1 MEIQPLTAQIDV
13 VIDKQP
19 LIDKINQ
26 LQQTI
31 ETLTQEKA
39 QLEQDLAS
47 ANAQIDLL
55 NVQIQALNT
64 QIETLQGEKL
74 QLQEQIAQLQSEVST
89 LESQK
94 ASLENQVST
103 LTSQISSLE
112 SQISNLQ
119 SQISDLQS
127 QISTLQGDLDSIN
140 GEVVQDKTGYLA
152 ETKTQIKNAI
162 IDKGVSVDSSDTF
175 RSYATKINQIPQTRN
190 ITDKNT
196 LLLCPFDESPTKDI
210 GPFGYVLQT
219 VGNPVISSNQMLFN
233 KPTLYLDGSSALI
246 LNDSNFQIF
255 MGNFTF
261 EFWWFPIDYS
271 RTQTYSFLGQDANS
285 QYASPSNYKEYWQ
298 HYCIRN
304 DRAEISFC
312 YDNLSNGR
320 TANTLAFAPYAWG
333 LKLNE
338 WNHLAFVKNAEF
350 SLRQDSFRFYLNG
363 IKVGWYTNPYG
374 SDYYYQLYNPQTV
387 LSPLTIFFFQ
397 WVNGNRGQYVKGY
410 ISNLRLSNCARY
422 TTDSFTPPTEPFSI

>member
-13 VIDKQP
+13 VIDKQT
-19 LIDKINQ
+19 LINKINQ

-31 ETLTQEKA
+31 EILTAQKA
-39 QLEQDLAS
+39 QLEQDLTTATT
-47 ANAQIDLL
+47 QIES
-55 NVQIQALNT
+55 LNT
-64 QIETLQGEKL
+64 QIQSLTA
-74 QLQEQIAQLQSEVST
+74 QIT
-89 LESQK
+89 
-94 ASLENQVST
+94 
-103 LTSQISSLE
+103 
-112 SQISNLQ
+112 
-119 SQISDLQS
+119 DLQS
-127 QISTLQGDLDSIN
+127 QINSLHSNLDLIN
-140 GEVVQDKTGYLA
+140 GEIVENKTEYLL

-162 IDKGVSVDSSDTF
+162 INKGVSVDSSDTF
-175 RSYATKINQIPQTRN
+175 RSYATKINQIPQSRT

-255 MGNFTF
+255 MGNFTL

-285 QYASPSNYKEYWQ
+285 QYSSPSNYKEYWQ

-312 YDNLSNGR
+312 IDNLSNGR

-363 IKVGWYTNPYG
+363 IKVVWYTNPYG

-397 WVNGNRGQYVKGY
+397 WTNGNRGQYVKGY

-422 TTDSFTPPTEPFSI
+422 TTASFTPPTQPFSI

>member
-1 MEIQPLTAQIDV
+1 MEIQPLTAQINV
-13 VIDKQP
+13 VIDKQT
-19 LIDKINQ
+19 LINKINQ
-26 LQQTI
+26 LQQAI

-47 ANAQIDLL
+47 ANAQIES
-55 NVQIQALNT
+55 LNT
-64 QIETLQGEKL
+64 QI
-74 QLQEQIAQLQSEVST
+74 QS
-89 LESQK
+89 
-94 ASLENQVST
+94 
-103 LTSQISSLE
+103 LTA
-112 SQISNLQ
+112 
-119 SQISDLQS
+119 QISDLQN
-127 QISTLQGDLDSIN
+127 QVNNLQSNLDLIN
-140 GEVVQDKTGYLA
+140 GEIVENKTEYLL
-152 ETKTQIKNAI
+152 ETKNQIKNAI
-162 IDKGVSVDSSDTF
+162 INKGVSVDSSDTF
-175 RSYATKINQIPQTRN
+175 RSYATKINQIPQSRT

-210 GPFGYVLQT
+210 GPFEYVLQT

-233 KPTLYLDGSSALI
+233 KPTLYLDGSSAFI

-255 MGNFTF
+255 MGNFTL
-261 EFWWFPIDYS
+261 EFWWFPTDYS
-271 RTQTYSFLGQDANS
+271 RTQTYSFLGQDAKS
-285 QYASPSNYKEYWQ
+285 QYSSASNYKEYWQ

-312 YDNLSNGR
+312 SDNNGN
-320 TANTLAFAPYAWG
+320 TANTSIFQGYSWC
-333 LKLNE
+333 LKPNQ

-350 SLRQDSFRFYLNG
+350 GLEWDVFRVYSNG
-363 IKVGWYTNPYG
+363 IKMNWNINPYI
-374 SDYYYQLYNPQTV
+374 SDYYHQLDNPQTV